1 MEDAIKSSVKE
12 GKTLVPPS
20 LRGGGRVDRWLFEKG
35 PIEKASSVLLI
46 SCFDWWLVVSCLV
59 GWLVCKVKEVPIQ
72 TCVVSAQRNFEGV
85 MWQVRASLRSLHISR
100 DRVEKADL
108 MAHIQKLT
116 IHAQTAMQNS
126 TSLLHPP

>member
-46 SCFDWWLVVSCLV
+46 ICFVWWLVVSLLV
-59 GWLVCKVKEVPIQ
+59 GW
-72 TCVVSAQRNFEGV
+72 SAKSKKCPFKLALFQLSET
-85 MWQVRASLRSLHISR
+85 LR
-100 DRVEKADL
+100 E
-108 MAHIQKLT
+108 
-116 IHAQTAMQNS
+116 
-126 TSLLHPP
+126 